1 MTRRSSSPTS
11 VITSRF
17 MMNWDTVYELDCN
30 RAEFGPM
37 SFPYPAIIQE
47 GLEDLQASLLEIST
61 NIHIVQSID

>member
-1 MTRRSSSPTS
+1 
-11 VITSRF
+11 

-61 NIHIVQSID
+61 KIHIVQSID